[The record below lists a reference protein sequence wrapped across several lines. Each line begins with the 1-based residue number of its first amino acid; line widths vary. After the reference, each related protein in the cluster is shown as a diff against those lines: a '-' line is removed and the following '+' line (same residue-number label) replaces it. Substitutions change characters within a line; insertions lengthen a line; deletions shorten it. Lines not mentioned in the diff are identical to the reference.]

1 MITPLPHFTSQLCH
15 PKPKLPIPTS
25 VQESQ
30 FRVTGQRRQMG
41 NVYFWRYTSKTL
53 MPHNK

>member
-15 PKPKLPIPTS
+15 PKRKLPIPTS